1 MKWLHEHGIDAD
13 VIVGAKTKDL
23 VILEKELSEVAGN
36 LYVTTDDGS
45 YGRSGMVNKSDRRPI
60 TKKEKQ
66 QITADAVSDD
76 HDEIL
81 LPDNKETEHSD
92 YCQHEPDHGGR
103 YRYVRSLLLWR
114 DRKFAQQTIRI

>member
-45 YGRSGMVNKSDRRPI
+45 YGRSGMV
-60 TKKEKQ
+60 TKVIEDLVTKEGK
-66 QITADAVSDD
+66 IYD
-76 HDEIL
+76 HCVAIGPMIMMKFL

-103 YRYVRSLLLWR
+103 YRYVRSLSCNGR
-114 DRKFAQQTIRI
+114 R